1 MKSFFN
7 SIARET
13 LARENIPE
21 GKLRLT
27 EQQQSIAATSDTVK
41 TYSVYPTLPSD
52 DLDMEEDNHLE
63 VMMRKMEQ
71 MEVALWNGDAETES
85 TMVNKKE
92 IDKGYV

>member
-1 MKSFFN
+1 VKSFFN

-27 EQQQSIAATSDTVK
+27 TSDTVK

-71 MEVALWNGDAETES
+71 MEVALWNRDAETES
-85 TMVNKKE
+85 TME
-92 IDKGYV
+92 GSTSGE

>member
-41 TYSVYPTLPSD
+41 TYSVYPTLPRD
-52 DLDMEEDNHLE
+52 DS
-63 VMMRKMEQ
+63 VM
-71 MEVALWNGDAETES
+71 
-85 TMVNKKE
+85 
-92 IDKGYV
+92 

>member
-27 EQQQSIAATSDTVK
+27 EQQQSIAAASDMMK
-41 TYSVYPTLPSD
+41 TYSVYPTLLSD
-52 DLDMEEDNHLE
+52 DSDMEEENHLE
-63 VMMRKMEQ
+63 VMMQKKGANGGCTMEQ
-71 MEVALWNGDAETES
+71 RC
-85 TMVNKKE
+85 
-92 IDKGYV
+92 